1 MYNLTLTADDV
12 SAIAFIG
19 YRYEWSNV
27 LLEYDV
33 GDNEIIGWKAWAI
46 RNAIEDDMEGGHNA
60 FPMLDPHSD
69 LAAKLATLYLEIE

>member
-1 MYNLTLTADDV
+1 MYNLTLTDNDV
-12 SAIAFIG
+12 NTIAFVG
-19 YRYEWSNV
+19 YRYEWSNA

-46 RNAIEDDMEGGHNA
+46 RNAIDDDMEGGHNA
-60 FPMLDPHSD
+60 FPMLDPRSE